1 MIVLNTIE
9 KNLIESYNKMAEE
22 RDKLRISEWKR
33 QERDVFEQYILK
45 KDSKNLLEV
54 GAGTGQDSLYFQKL
68 GLEVTSVDLSPEM
81 VKLCKDKGLHAKEMS
96 VFDLEFPD
104 DTFDAI
110 WSLNCLLH
118 ISKNDLPRALQEIKR
133 VLKPE
138 GIFYM
143 GVYGGKDSEG
153 AWEKD
158 TYNPKRFFSFY
169 PDEKIQDAVEK
180 VFKVEYINIIP
191 KKIIGGELSFQSM
204 ILKK

>member
-1 MIVLNTIE
+1 MNTIE